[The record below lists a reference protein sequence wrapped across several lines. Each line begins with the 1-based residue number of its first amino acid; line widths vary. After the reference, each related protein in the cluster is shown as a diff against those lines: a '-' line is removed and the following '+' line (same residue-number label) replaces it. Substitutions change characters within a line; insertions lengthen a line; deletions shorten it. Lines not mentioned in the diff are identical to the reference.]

1 MRIADKPKHL
11 LYSNS
16 TIQSM
21 VHSIPTLFSPFM
33 MVDDNLM
40 FGRCVPKLYLY
51 NKVQGKYKFK
61 IQAKHVRKNAIHPYI
76 TRVWS
81 SFDMYTESTRTTH

>member
-61 IQAKHVRKNAIHPYI
+61 IQATHVCEEVRYPPSYYKC
-76 TRVWS
+76 
-81 SFDMYTESTRTTH
+81 MTH